1 MFHDHFNSVFLI
13 SVQRCTRISTEKDMK
28 PSLRSLSELQMEKV
42 HTFLTSIFE
51 LLEDEFFNPNQT
63 HVDASFFEIVFRMQL
78 VFRSLEQGIDVTFP
92 MIIDDK
98 EQYN

>member
-1 MFHDHFNSVFLI
+1 
-13 SVQRCTRISTEKDMK
+13 
-28 PSLRSLSELQMEKV
+28 MEKV

-51 LLEDEFFNPNQT
+51 LLEEEFFNPNQT

-98 EQYN
+98 EQYNQLDALKSEMIADL